1 MDTSELEAAC
11 RPVLDLAAR
20 LADPEPGDG
29 EAWGPGDVLAHLI
42 VSDRLVGRALRSV
55 LEGAAEPYDNA
66 DAITLAELRALAGEL
81 GGPDRLAGRLDEAR
95 AHLPMHRRQL
105 SELLG
110 LP

>member
-1 MDTSELEAAC
+1 MDTSELEAAY

-20 LADPEPGDG
+20 VTDPEAGSG
-29 EAWGPGDVLAHLI
+29 VAWGPGDVLAHLI
-42 VSDRLVGRALRSV
+42 LNDRLVSRTPVSGL
-55 LEGAAEPYDNA
+55 
-66 DAITLAELRALAGEL
+66 LATR
-81 GGPDRLAGRLDEAR
+81 DR